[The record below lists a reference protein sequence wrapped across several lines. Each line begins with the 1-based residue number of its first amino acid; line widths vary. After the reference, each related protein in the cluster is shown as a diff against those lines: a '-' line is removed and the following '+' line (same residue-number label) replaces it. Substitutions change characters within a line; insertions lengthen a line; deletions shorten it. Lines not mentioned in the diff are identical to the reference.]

1 MGVDVDEDVVVLW
14 EMIRRCSVERGG
26 GVDMWVGDVIGVVW

>member
-14 EMIRRCSVERGG
+14 EMIRRCSVEGG